1 MLCLPASIPHSQVK
15 CSYKVH
21 HNLLIVPLLHAKT
34 EGGGGGKE
42 SCVYLKGAPNI
53 LV

>member
-15 CSYKVH
+15 CSNKVH

-34 EGGGGGKE
+34 EGAGKKE
-42 SCVYLKGAPNI
+42 SCVYLKRAPNI

>member
-34 EGGGGGKE
+34 EGTGKKE
-42 SCVYLKGAPNI
+42 SCVYLKRAPNI

>member
-21 HNLLIVPLLHAKT
+21 HNLLIVPLLHTET
-34 EGGGGGKE
+34 EGAGKKE
-42 SCVYLKGAPNI
+42 SCVYLKCAPNI